1 MFGNTTIKTK
11 LLLVVFIGILTLS
24 SVITFMSTTKS
35 SDALLSSQF
44 DKLTT
49 VASAKHGE
57 ITNYLNYLKGL
68 LTSLAT
74 QQGTKDAFVA
84 FEDGFYKLDNELG
97 LDIDM
102 VKSKLKSN
110 FEKEYLSDVNY
121 EVPNS
126 EQKKSIENYLPDNNN
141 ALTAQYVFI
150 TDNSAALGSKNEMS
164 YNPKYNSTYMD
175 AHKKYHKSFDA
186 FLTAYELY
194 DIFMV
199 DLKGNLI
206 YTDFKEKDYATNL
219 KDGVYSNTGIAK
231 AYKKALNLNDGEL
244 AFDDFK
250 PYEPSYNS
258 AASFIATPIF
268 INNQKRGVLIF
279 QMPVDR
285 INSIMRFDNK
295 FKEAGLGESG
305 ECYLVGSD
313 YKMRS
318 NSRFQ
323 KDIQDPV
330 VKKLGS
336 TIGVWKV
343 KTDSTTKA
351 INSQK
356 GKDIIQDYRDVTV
369 LSVYD
374 NIDLFGQGKWA
385 IVAEIDEEEAL
396 SSAKELGTSI
406 LLISVISL
414 VLIIAILILFINILI
429 VKPLDTLND
438 AVANLSSSNNTNS
451 RLTVKTHDE
460 IGTISN
466 NLNKYLESIEQNIKN
481 DANFITDLQSVINR
495 LSKGWFSQ
503 HVQANTNNPILME
516 VKRSFNQGLDNL
528 KEHFVQMD
536 EVLTKY
542 SNYNYT
548 QKLEVHGIEKNGVFE
563 SLINNINTLRDSIN
577 SMLVENKQNGL
588 TLDQSARTLLTNVNT
603 MNSNLN
609 ESAASLEETVAAV
622 EEITGNIRNNTE
634 NVVRMSDFTNQL
646 TNSARDGSQL
656 AQKTTDSMEK
666 LNNEVN
672 AINDSITVIDQI
684 AFQTNILSL
693 NAAVEAA
700 TAGEAGKGFAV
711 VAGEVRNLAS
721 RSAEA
726 AKDIKHLV
734 ENANTKSFEGKEIT
748 QSMISGYSKLTAN
761 VEKTLEL
768 IKDIENASKEQLV
781 GMEQINDS
789 MTVLDTQIQ
798 SIASISDNARNI
810 SEHTDEIAKL
820 VVANADAKEFVGKDS
835 VKPKEMNINIS
846 NEPLPTKTKKEI
858 KVSRTTS
865 QNNHKNENWESF

>member
-1 MFGNTTIKTK
+1 
-11 LLLVVFIGILTLS
+11 
-24 SVITFMSTTKS
+24 
-35 SDALLSSQF
+35 
-44 DKLTT
+44 
-49 VASAKHGE
+49 
-57 ITNYLNYLKGL
+57 
-68 LTSLAT
+68 
-74 QQGTKDAFVA
+74 
-84 FEDGFYKLDNELG
+84 
-97 LDIDM
+97 
-102 VKSKLKSN
+102 
-110 FEKEYLSDVNY
+110 
-121 EVPNS
+121 
-126 EQKKSIENYLPDNNN
+126 
-141 ALTAQYVFI
+141 
-150 TDNSAALGSKNEMS
+150 
-164 YNPKYNSTYMD
+164 
-175 AHKKYHKSFDA
+175 
-186 FLTAYELY
+186 
-194 DIFMV
+194 MV
-199 DLKGNLI
+199 DIKGNLI

-219 KDGVYSNTGIAK
+219 KDGVYSNTGIAR
-231 AYKKALNLNDGEL
+231 AYKKALSIGDGEL

-250 PYEPSYNS
+250 PYEPSY
-258 AASFIATPIF
+258 
-268 INNQKRGVLIF
+268 
-279 QMPVDR
+279 
-285 INSIMRFDNK
+285 
-295 FKEAGLGESG
+295 
-305 ECYLVGSD
+305 
-313 YKMRS
+313 
-318 NSRFQ
+318 
-323 KDIQDPV
+323 
-330 VKKLGS
+330 
-336 TIGVWKV
+336 
-343 KTDSTTKA
+343 
-351 INSQK
+351 
-356 GKDIIQDYRDVTV
+356 
-369 LSVYD
+369 
-374 NIDLFGQGKWA
+374 
-385 IVAEIDEEEAL
+385 
-396 SSAKELGTSI
+396 
-406 LLISVISL
+406 
-414 VLIIAILILFINILI
+414 
-429 VKPLDTLND
+429 
-438 AVANLSSSNNTNS
+438 
-451 RLTVKTHDE
+451 TVKTHDE

-528 KEHFVQMD
+528 RAHFVQMD

-693 NAAVEAA
+693 NTAVEAA

-858 KVSRTTS
+858 KKAKTIK
-865 QNNHKNENWESF
+865 QNNNQDKNWESF